1 MSTEQVT
8 NSAID
13 VSAATAAD
21 SMRGDKPADT
31 RPFAITLDV
40 GSSLANETGSWRTER
55 PIYVDLLPPCN
66 RACPAGENIQQWL
79 YHAEEGDYEAA
90 WREIMVNNPMPAVM
104 GRVCYHPCQV
114 ACNRAEL
121 DEAVGINAVERFL
134 GDKALEEGWTVERV
148 NEDTGKRVLIVGAG
162 PSGLSAAYHLRRLGH
177 DVTIYEAGPMA
188 GGMMRFGIPA
198 YRLPRNILDGEVQRI
213 LDMGVKLELNK
224 KVENVEDV
232 QAEFDAVFLAVG
244 AHIGKR
250 AYIPAGESAKI
261 MDAVSVLGGVE
272 KGEKPLLGRRVVV
285 YGGGNT
291 AVDMARTARRL
302 GAEEA
307 VILYRRTRDQM
318 PAHDSEVEE
327 AEEEGIM
334 MRWLSTVKHVDGESL
349 TIEKM
354 ELDENGFPQPTGEFE
369 ELGADSLIMALG
381 QEADLSLI
389 ENADGITIEDGVVE
403 VNSQMMTGL
412 EGVFAGGD
420 MVPSERTVTVAIG
433 HGKKAARYIDAYLRG
448 GEYHPAPKH
457 DEADFDRLT
466 TWYYADAPRRMRQRL
481 EGPRRASTFD
491 EVVQG
496 LDEDS
501 ALFEA
506 RRCMSCGNCFGCDN
520 CFGVCPDN
528 AITKIKPGE
537 YEFKYDYCKGCGIC
551 AEECPCG
558 AISMI
563 PEEV

>member
-1 MSTEQVT
+1 MDAKTDVT
-8 NSAID
+8 SEAVD
-13 VSAATAAD
+13 VSAAARAD
-21 SMRGDKPADT
+21 SRSTADT

-40 GSSLANETGSWRTER
+40 GSSLANETGSWRTVR

-66 RACPAGENIQQWL
+66 KACPAGENVQQWL
-79 YHAEEGDYEAA
+79 YHAEEGDYRSA
-90 WREIMVNNPMPAVM
+90 WEEIMVNNPMPAVM
-104 GRVCYHPCQV
+104 GRVCYHPCQS
-114 ACNRAEL
+114 ACNRGNV
-121 DEAVGINAVERFL
+121 DETVGINAVERFL
-134 GDKALEEGWTVERV
+134 GDKALEEGWTVAPV
-148 NEDTGKRVLIVGAG
+148 NPDTGKRVLIVGAG

-188 GGMMRFGIPA
+188 GGMMRFGIPK
-198 YRLPRNILDGEVQRI
+198 YRLPRNVLEGEISRI
-213 LDMGVKLELNK
+213 EKMGVKIVLNK

-232 QAEFDAVFLAVG
+232 KPEFDAVFLAVG

-261 MDAVSVLGGVE
+261 MDAVSVLSDVE
-272 KGEKPLLGRRVVV
+272 TGEKPLLGRRVVV

-291 AVDMARTARRL
+291 AVDVARTARRL

-307 VILYRRTRDQM
+307 VILYRRTRDRM
-318 PAHDSEVEE
+318 PAHDSEVRE

-334 MRWLSTVKHVDGESL
+334 MRWLSTVKHVDSDSI

-354 ELDENGFPQPTGEFE
+354 ELDEKGFPQPTGEFE

-389 ENADGITIEDGVVE
+389 ENADGIEIENGVVQ
-403 VNSQMMTGL
+403 VNRQMMTGL

-448 GEYHPAPKH
+448 LTYVPPKKH
-457 DEADFDRLT
+457 DDASFDRLT
-466 TWYYADAPRRMRQRL
+466 TWYYADAPHKIRARL
-481 EGPRRASTFD
+481 EGPRRAETFD

-496 LDEDS
+496 LDEES

-528 AITKIKPGE
+528 AITKIQPGE